1 MNRILLDADELER
14 SQPDQRRGRAV
25 LTDRRAQHIAEVL
38 RAQPGAQLRVGVV
51 RGPIGAAEVT
61 AIGPLSDAEQPAPAA
76 LSTGPASPRQP
87 PGPYRVAL
95 DVTLAATTA
104 PAPSV
109 ELVLAV
115 PRPKALPR
123 IIQSAAALGVA
134 RIDLVNAWR
143 VDKSYLSA
151 RKLDPAVLAHH
162 ARLGCEQGGG
172 TWVPDVAVHPLLMP
186 FVRDVLPDRLR
197 AVERALIA
205 HPRDAALIEHIV
217 GPGERPRLALA
228 VGPEG
233 GWIERERET
242 FAALGFQAVTCGA
255 QILRVETAVSALLA
269 QLELLARLGG

>member
-1 MNRILLDADELER
+1 M
-14 SQPDQRRGRAV
+14 